1 MQNNPNQEHNIHKLT
16 AAAEQTDDKHQQDR
30 ANEGDQ
36 DALPV
41 DPIHHVLQMEEVARQ
56 PPAEQPAEDPN
67 NDIADAAKT
76 GSLHNQSAQPTGD
89 RSNHDPR

>member
-1 MQNNPNQEHNIHKLT
+1 MQQLP

-76 GSLHNQSAQPTGD
+76 GSLHNQSAQPTTI
-89 RSNHDPR
+89 HDKIPICFSPY